1 MARLVTKFRY
11 LKPSARRSAGGYAR
25 YIATRDGVEK
35 LPKTYADYIALRPRA
50 QRLGSHGLFTD
61 AGVPVQLSKVS
72 AALNA
77 YKGNVYTAIFSL
89 RREDAARLGFD
100 RAERWRGLL
109 RSQAPTLAA
118 GLKIPLAHLRWYAA
132 FHNEGHH
139 PHVHL
144 LAYSE
149 NPCEGHLSKQGVAT
163 LRSALVKDIFA
174 QELLCI
180 YEEQT
185 QRRDELKQAGRDAAA
200 ELVEQ
205 VQQGHYKNPAAA
217 QQLAAL
223 AVWLKNA
230 TGKKQYAY
238 LPPEVKRLVDG
249 ILDELAADERLKR
262 LYALW
267 YRSRDKILDIYAEE
281 VHERLPLA
289 ENPAFRSMKN
299 AVIQAAM
306 QLVPEG
312 KVQPSKAACRAAAM
326 QLLRS
331 LARLFQQSIAAQEE
345 SHVSSDRKLRRRT
358 AEKEQAHGLKHSE

>member
-1 MARLVTKFRY
+1 MAR
-11 LKPSARRSAGGYAR
+11 
-25 YIATRDGVEK
+25 
-35 LPKTYADYIALRPRA
+35 
-50 QRLGSHGLFTD
+50 
-61 AGVPVQLSKVS
+61 
-72 AALNA
+72 
-77 YKGNVYTAIFSL
+77 
-89 RREDAARLGFD
+89 
-100 RAERWRGLL
+100 
-109 RSQAPTLAA
+109 
-118 GLKIPLAHLRWYAA
+118 
-132 FHNEGHH
+132 
-139 PHVHL
+139 
-144 LAYSE
+144 
-149 NPCEGHLSKQGVAT
+149 
-163 LRSALVKDIFA
+163 DIFA

-180 YEEQT
+180 YEELT

-200 ELVEQ
+200 ELVAQ

-223 AVWLKNA
+223 AVWLKNT

-267 YRSRDKILDIYAEE
+267 YRSRDKILDIYAEDA
-281 VHERLPLA
+281 HERLPLS

-312 KVQPSKAACRAAAM
+312 KAQPSKTACRAAAT
-326 QLLRS
+326 QLLHS

-358 AEKEQAHGLKHSE
+358 AEKEQAHGLKHS